1 VSRTAASQELPLP
14 PEKRRLVA
22 DLAAGLDRDQ
32 LTWVSGYLAGLA
44 ATATARQPA
53 AAPAPAAQLTI
64 LSASHTGN
72 GRQLGERLL
81 ASARQ
86 AGTPARLVKAGE
98 YALRDLARERFLYVI
113 VSTHGD
119 GDPPEEARALFEHLN
134 GKRAPQLKDLQF
146 AVLALGD
153 SSYAKFCEAGRVLDE
168 RLARLGARR
177 LLPRVDCDVDYERLA
192 RPWMDD
198 ALARVRDAL
207 GHEAPLAAPA
217 EVAAAGP
224 PPATVSFSRNNP
236 ASAEVIVNQPITG
249 RHALREVRHLE
260 LAFEGLGSLYQPGDA
275 LGVVHRN
282 PDRAI
287 ERILKVTRLTGDET
301 VTVDGAT
308 RTLASWLRDEREIT
322 RISRPLLAAVA
333 ERSGAALAGLL
344 DPRSPARLAA
354 YIANRQVADVLEQQP
369 ADWDAQA
376 LVTALRPVTGRVYSI
391 ASSPAAVGDEAHLAV
406 MLVGSDTDRTVAP
419 GAASGFLGAQTAEAR
434 IGVWI
439 ERNERFRLPADARRD
454 VIMIGPGTGVAPF
467 RGFLQ
472 EREAA
477 GAAGRNWLVFGGRS
491 LREDFLYQREWLA
504 ALRRGSLH
512 RLDVAFSRD
521 QDEKIYVQQRLRE
534 AGRELYSWLAEGAYI
549 YVCGDARR
557 MAPDVHAALIDIVHE
572 HGGMDRDDA
581 DAWVGGLTAEGRYL
595 RDVY

>member
-14 PEKRRLVA
+14 PEKRRLIA
-22 DLAAGLDRDQ
+22 DLASGLDREQ

-44 ATATARQPA
+44 ATATAREPA

-134 GKRAPQLKDLQF
+134 GKRAPKLKDLQF

-153 SSYAKFCEAGRVLDE
+153 SSYARFCEAGRVLDE

-207 GHEAPLAAPA
+207 GHEAPVAVPPT
-217 EVAAAGP
+217 VAATA
-224 PPATVSFSRNNP
+224 PATVSCTRKDP
-236 ASAEVIVNQPITG
+236 AVAEVIVNQRITG
-249 RHALREVRHLE
+249 RYALREVRHLE
-260 LAFEGLGSLYQPGDA
+260 LAFDGLGGLYRPGDA
-275 LGVVHRN
+275 LGVVHSN

-287 ERILKVTRLTGDET
+287 ERILGATRLTGGES

-308 RTLASWLRDEREIT
+308 RTLAAWLRDEREIT
-322 RISRPLLAAVA
+322 RVSRPLLAAVA
-333 ERSGAALAGLL
+333 ERSGAALGELL
-344 DPRSPARLAA
+344 DPRKPGRLAA
-354 YIANRQVADVLEQQP
+354 FIADRQVADVLEQHP

-406 MLVGSDTDRTVAP
+406 MLVGSDIDNAVAP
-419 GAASGFLGAQTAEAR
+419 GAASSFLGAQLADAR
-434 IGVWI
+434 IKVWI
-439 ERNERFRLPADARRD
+439 ERNERFRLPADAKRD
-454 VIMIGPGTGVAPF
+454 VIMIGPGTGIAPF

-477 GAAGRNWLVFGGRS
+477 GATGRNWLVFGGRS

-521 QDEKIYVQQRLRE
+521 QEQKIYVQQRLRE
-534 AGRELYSWLAEGAYI
+534 AGRELYAWLSEGAYL

-557 MAPDVHAALIDIVHE
+557 MAPDVHAALVDIVRE

-581 DAWVGGLTAEGRYL
+581 EGWVGGLTADGRYL